1 MSLIF
6 PLSELLACVD
16 GRLCDDG
23 DVDVPIHG
31 IASLTEAAANDIS
44 FLVNKKYT
52 KTLETTQAGA
62 VLVAA
67 SMVDELVTS
76 ARLIVVDDP
85 YLAYARI
92 QQKFYPVRY
101 GQGIRHRSAVIDA
114 SAEIADDV
122 DIAAGCVI
130 SAGCSLASGS
140 VLAGGCVLGEGVV
153 LGEQCVLHAGVTIE
167 AGCILGNRVVVQA
180 GAVIGSDGF
189 GYAWSGQ
196 DYVKIPQVG
205 RVVIHDD
212 VEIGANTCID
222 RGALGDTVIQQ
233 GVKLD
238 NLVHIAH
245 NVEVGAYSAFAA
257 QVGVSGSSTIGRG
270 CQLGG
275 QVGVAGHLK
284 ISDGCQLAG
293 KAGVI
298 GDIEQAGVYSGFP
311 AMPHRQWL
319 RISALLH
326 KLPDI
331 WNTIKGKK

>member
-1 MSLIF
+1 ML

-31 IASLTEAAANDIS
+31 VATLADAAANDIS
-44 FLVNKKYT
+44 FLANQHYKKALEST
-52 KTLETTQAGA
+52 KAGV
-62 VLVAA
+62 VLVAESA
-67 SMVDELVTS
+67 VNELVTS
-76 ARLIVVDDP
+76 ARLIAVADP
-85 YLAYARI
+85 YVAYARI

-101 GQGIRHRSAVIDA
+101 GQGVRHISAIIDA
-114 SAEIADDV
+114 TAEVADDV

-130 SAGCSLASGS
+130 SAGCTLASGS
-140 VLAGGCVLGEGVV
+140 VLAAGCVLGEGVV

-167 AGCILGNRVVVQA
+167 AGCILGNRVMVQA

-212 VEIGANTCID
+212 VEIGANACID
-222 RGALGDTVIQQ
+222 RGALGDTMIQQ
-233 GVKLD
+233 GVKID
-238 NLVHIAH
+238 NLVQIGH
-245 NVEVGAYSAFAA
+245 NVEVGAYSAFAS
-257 QVGVSGSSTIGRG
+257 QVGISGSSTIGKG

-284 ISDGCQLAG
+284 VADGCQLAG

-298 GDIEQAGVYSGFP
+298 GDIKQAGVYSGFP
-311 AMPHRQWL
+311 AIPHRQWL
-319 RISALLH
+319 RISALLN

-331 WNTIKGKK
+331 WKIIKGKK